1 MKPATTSTR
10 PAAPGALRTSLL
22 ALLAVLLCFGLSTTS
37 LAAPSASGATSGGER
52 AERGAAKDASGGG
65 ERREG
70 RRAGMGQLIDE
81 LGLTETQRTTVSG
94 IVEGQRDEMR
104 ALREQMREARRSED
118 REAFVELGEQMRALM
133 DQTRKSIRAELT
145 PEQLTTFDAQVEQM
159 QTRAR
164 AMREQRGERGEGERQ
179 GRGQRRGPLAD
190 LDLTEAQEQAI
201 GDAMRSSREAV
212 RDLQEQLRTARES
225 GDEEAMQALGQQLR
239 DTMDQAAEAVRA
251 ELTPE
256 QQTQYDANLNTAREQ
271 REQRRAERQA
281 SGGQASGGDGERRRS
296 RGDDAPAE

>member
-1 MKPATTSTR
+1 MKPAITPPRS
-10 PAAPGALRTSLL
+10 AATGALRTSLL
-22 ALLAVLLCFGLSTTS
+22 ALLAVLLCFGLATTS
-37 LAAPSASGATSGGER
+37 LAAPGEAKAVSAGGDER
-52 AERGAAKDASGGG
+52 S

-70 RRAGMGQLIDE
+70 RRAGMRQLIDE

-133 DQTRKSIRAELT
+133 DQTRESIRAELT

-201 GDAMRSSREAV
+201 GEAMRSSREAV
-212 RDLQEQLRTARES
+212 RDLREQLTTARES
-225 GDEEAMQALGQQLR
+225 GDEEAMQTIGQQLR

-256 QQTQYDANLNTAREQ
+256 QQTRYDANLEQAREQ
-271 REQRRAERQA
+271 REQRRAQRGDGNEQRQA
-281 SGGQASGGDGERRRS
+281 RGDGERRRD
-296 RGDDAPAE
+296 RGRDTPAE